1 MRPGPG
7 LVVMALAFISGARR
21 GTSQQS
27 SASQG
32 SKLGKFEED
41 NTEALS
47 RINPWLSACDL
58 AQPNSAPD
66 LQGQCSA
73 GTLPVAW
80 IDEGPGPPR
89 CPPPCKAKSNNKN
102 SNYKPNNIDNTKY
115 NMENRLHDKQQ
126 CLDYLGDNEELS
138 PAQICKK
145 SSQSIETKLKT
156 LRLRHCCER
165 TVGSA
170 LHNAAYAGVLRGGSE
185 CVRMLSD
192 LLETDALAARIT
204 CEFTE
209 VLVRYD
215 CGQPFSIIHHCE
227 DCKEAYRRWGC
238 SMLLPFFTTREE
250 VASVDAMIGSVD
262 GSSNSGGSSSGSAT
276 SSGSGSESG
285 HTSVNN
291 KTGINGNRTSRG
303 KSNSNYRGAV
313 PNKQTEPNLND
324 ANKQQLVENISI
336 TVKSSRRKTQR
347 VRIRPCLDVCQTVEQ
362 KCPYMLPGDRAPAYP
377 TQYAGEPTFL
387 CRDLNIE
394 ETGEQRQ
401 KSNSGPIDCCY
412 DYCGLSPRSG
422 VCTQCDP
429 WLYEEEDDDD
439 DGGNHTKSENAVVR
453 DENALGKMS
462 KANKENSLDSSSSS
476 SFSSSSSDTSRRSN
490 LLAELR
496 FHSELPPR
504 LATCPSITSAT
515 IPSTQSEHCKSA
527 QQLLLQQQL
536 QQQQQASN
544 AVSTPTSSTISKG
557 AAAAAALS
565 MASPATPAAITSPS
579 TNPLTPAS
587 SSASSTASSSS
598 FLRLTSIKSVYGV
611 FFNNSWT
618 MRLRCL
624 DEFVAWTKILLQ
636 LAGL

>member
-238 SMLLPFFTTREE
+238 SMLLPLFTTSGD
-250 VASVDAMIGSVD
+250 VASVE
-262 GSSNSGGSSSGSAT
+262 AT
-276 SSGSGSESG
+276 NNNPRSEAGVGSSGSGNSSIINNK
-285 HTSVNN
+285 SVNN
-291 KTGINGNRTSRG
+291 KTGIDGDRASRG
-303 KSNSNYRGAV
+303 NSNANYRGNV
-313 PNKQTEPNLND
+313 SNKQTEPNLND
-324 ANKQQLVENISI
+324 ANKQQLLKNISI

-401 KSNSGPIDCCY
+401 KSNSGPINCCY
-412 DYCGLSPRSG
+412 DYCGLSPRAG
-422 VCTQCDP
+422 ICTKCDP
-429 WLYEEEDDDD
+429 LLDDNEEDYEDGISDDD
-439 DGGNHTKSENAVVR
+439 ATSNGKLNEKLAVANNTNSTTNAIII
-453 DENALGKMS
+453 
-462 KANKENSLDSSSSS
+462 SSSSS
-476 SFSSSSSDTSRRSN
+476 SSSDSRSSSTSTRSN
-490 LLAELR
+490 FLAELR
-496 FHSELPPR
+496 FQSELPPR

-515 IPSTQSEHCKSA
+515 TPSTQSEHCKSA
-527 QQLLLQQQL
+527 QQQQLL
-536 QQQQQASN
+536 QQQQQQLT
-544 AVSTPTSSTISKG
+544 AVSTTSKTTAAVTLSVVTPT
-557 AAAAAALS
+557 
-565 MASPATPAAITSPS
+565 PTPSVAPT
-579 TNPLTPAS
+579 S
-587 SSASSTASSSS
+587 SSASSLASSSL
-598 FLRLTSIKSVYGV
+598 FIKLTSIKSIYSTY
-611 FFNNSWT
+611 FNNSWT